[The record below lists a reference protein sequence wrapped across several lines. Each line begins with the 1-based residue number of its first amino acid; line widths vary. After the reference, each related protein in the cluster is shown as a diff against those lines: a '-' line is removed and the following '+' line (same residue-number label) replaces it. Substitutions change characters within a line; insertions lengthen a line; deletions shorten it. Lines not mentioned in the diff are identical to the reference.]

1 MRHWE
6 KKPDKP
12 QVRAVIDRR
21 QLTLGMLTL
30 LGMAVLL
37 TVGLTPRSA
46 SAPEPMP
53 DAAQAVGDAAM
64 RLSSECQV
72 VQRMVY
78 APCGHEV
85 TRRQALPAELAGK
98 TRADLEAAY
107 DLWQVTSFA
116 PGEASMERTLDMF
129 CPEHYVLL
137 PDESGMLCVFQN
149 RYGDALAL
157 VKELNVP
164 LNELPEAYRE
174 ELRPGRGFDSM
185 EELTQWLESVES

>member
-21 QLTLGMLTL
+21 QLILGMLTL

-46 SAPEPMP
+46 SAPEPLP

>member
-21 QLTLGMLTL
+21 QLILGMLTL

-46 SAPEPMP
+46 SAPDPLP

-116 PGEASMERTLDMF
+116 PGEVSMERTLDMF

-137 PDESGMLCVFQN
+137 PVRVSKPLRRRAGAGKGAERAPERAAG
-149 RYGDALAL
+149 G
-157 VKELNVP
+157 VP
-164 LNELPEAYRE
+164 GGAA
-174 ELRPGRGFDSM
+174 PGPG
-185 EELTQWLESVES
+185 L

>member
-21 QLTLGMLTL
+21 QLILGMLTL

-46 SAPEPMP
+46 SAPDPLP

>member
-21 QLTLGMLTL
+21 QLILGMLTL

-46 SAPEPMP
+46 SAPEPLP

-116 PGEASMERTLDMF
+116 PGEVSMERTLDMF

-185 EELTQWLESVES
+185 EELAQWLESVES

>member
-21 QLTLGMLTL
+21 QLILGMLTL

-46 SAPEPMP
+46 SAPDPLP
-53 DAAQAVGDAAM
+53 DAAQAVCDAAM